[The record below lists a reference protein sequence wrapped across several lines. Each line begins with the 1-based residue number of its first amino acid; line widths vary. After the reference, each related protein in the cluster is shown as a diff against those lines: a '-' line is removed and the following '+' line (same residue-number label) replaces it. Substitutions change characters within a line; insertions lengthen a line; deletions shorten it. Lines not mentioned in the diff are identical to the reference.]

1 VLRTRILTALI
12 GGPIVVFVLYLGG
25 IPWLAGIA
33 VVSALAWL
41 EMDRLVGRPHRAPER
56 LIGLAFILVALV
68 EAYLTA
74 SGLLSADVLLPTLT
88 LLLIVSLSLAL
99 FDLGERPIV
108 GWSLT
113 FGTALYLGILLSH
126 FILLRE
132 RSNGFWWVFVAGGLT
147 WVYDASAYF
156 VGSALGKH
164 KLWPRISPK
173 KSWEGLTGATVI
185 TLIAGAVV
193 AVVGPWQLGITWW
206 QGVALGALI
215 AVADPFGDFVVS
227 LFKRQAQIKDAG
239 SLLPGHGGFLDRL
252 DSLMFTLPLAYYFAL
267 VVAGK

>member
-12 GGPIVVFVLYLGG
+12 GGPIVVLVLYFGG
-25 IPWLAGIA
+25 IPWLIGIS
-33 VVSALAWL
+33 VVSVLAWL
-41 EMDRLVGRPHRAPER
+41 EMDRLVGRPHLAPER

-74 SGLLSADVLLPTLT
+74 RGLLGVDLLLPTLT
-88 LLLIVSLSLAL
+88 ILLIVSLSLAL
-99 FDLGERPIV
+99 FDLGERPII
-108 GWSLT
+108 GWSLA

-147 WVYDASAYF
+147 WLYDAGAYF
-156 VGSALGKH
+156 VGSAFGKH

-173 KSWEGLTGATVI
+173 KSWEGLIGATVI

-193 AVVGPWQLGITWW
+193 AVVGPWQLDITWW
-206 QGVALGALI
+206 QGLALGALI

-239 SLLPGHGGFLDRL
+239 TLLPGHGGFLDRL

-267 VVAGK
+267 LVAGK

>member
-12 GGPIVVFVLYLGG
+12 GGPIVVLVLYLGG

-33 VVSALAWL
+33 VVSVLAWL
-41 EMDRLVGRPHRAPER
+41 EMDRLVGRPHLAPER
-56 LIGLAFILVALV
+56 LIGLAFILISLV

-74 SGLLSADVLLPTLT
+74 SGLIGAEVLLPTLT

-99 FDLGERPIV
+99 FDLSERPIV

-147 WVYDASAYF
+147 WVYDAAAYF
-156 VGSALGKH
+156 AGSALGKH

-173 KSWEGLTGATVI
+173 KSWEGLIGASVI
-185 TLIAGAVV
+185 TPVVGAL
-193 AVVGPWQLGITWW
+193 VGPWLLGITWW
-206 QGVALGALI
+206 QGLALGLLI
-215 AVADPFGDFVVS
+215 AVTDPFGDFVVS

-267 VVAGK
+267 LVAGK

>member
-12 GGPIVVFVLYLGG
+12 GGPIVILVLYLGG

-41 EMDRLVGRPHRAPER
+41 EMDRLVGRPHLAPER
-56 LIGLAFILVALV
+56 LLGLAFILVALV

-74 SGLLSADVLLPTLT
+74 NGLLSADVLLPTLT

-132 RSNGFWWVFVAGGLT
+132 RTNGFWWVFVAGGLT

-164 KLWPRISPK
+164 KLWPRISPIV
-173 KSWEGLTGATVI
+173 GA
-185 TLIAGAVV
+185 L
-193 AVVGPWQLGITWW
+193 VGPWLLGITWW
-206 QGVALGALI
+206 QGMALGVLI

-252 DSLMFTLPLAYYFAL
+252 DSLMFTLPLAFYFAL
-267 VVAGK
+267 IVAGK

>member
-1 VLRTRILTALI
+1 MLRTRILTALI
-12 GGPIVVFVLYLGG
+12 GGPIVVLVLYLGG

-41 EMDRLVGRPHRAPER
+41 EMDRLVGRPHLAPER
-56 LIGLAFILVALV
+56 LLGLAFILVALV

-173 KSWEGLTGATVI
+173 KSWEGLIGASVI
-185 TLIAGAVV
+185 TPIVGAAGRAVAARHHLV
-193 AVVGPWQLGITWW
+193 AGRGARRADRRGGSLRRFRRLALQAPGADQRRGQPAPRTWW
-206 QGVALGALI
+206 VPG
-215 AVADPFGDFVVS
+215 S
-227 LFKRQAQIKDAG
+227 AG
-239 SLLPGHGGFLDRL
+239 
-252 DSLMFTLPLAYYFAL
+252 
-267 VVAGK
+267 

>member
-12 GGPIVVFVLYLGG
+12 GGPIVVLVLYLGG

-33 VVSALAWL
+33 VVSVLAWL
-41 EMDRLVGRPHRAPER
+41 EMDRLVGRPHLAPER
-56 LIGLAFILVALV
+56 LLGLAFILAALV

-88 LLLIVSLSLAL
+88 FLLIVSLSLAL
-99 FDLGERPIV
+99 FNRDERPIV
-108 GWSLT
+108 DWSLT

-132 RSNGFWWVFVAGGLT
+132 RTNGFWWVFVAGGLT

-173 KSWEGLTGATVI
+173 KSWEGLIGASVI
-185 TLIAGAVV
+185 TPIVGAL
-193 AVVGPWQLGITWW
+193 AGPWLLGITWW

-227 LFKRQAQIKDAG
+227 LFKRQAQIKDAS

-267 VVAGK
+267 IVAGK

>member
-1 VLRTRILTALI
+1 VLRTRLLTALI
-12 GGPIVVFVLYLGG
+12 GGPIVVLVLYLGG
-25 IPWLAGIA
+25 LPWLAGIA
-33 VVSALAWL
+33 VVSVLAWL
-41 EMDRLVGRPHRAPER
+41 EMDRLVGRPHLAPER
-56 LIGLAFILVALV
+56 LIGLLFILVALI
-68 EAYLTA
+68 ESYLTA
-74 SGLLSADVLLPTLT
+74 SGLLSADLLLPTLT
-88 LLLIVSLSLAL
+88 ILLIVSLSLAL
-99 FDLGERPIV
+99 FDRGERPIA

-147 WVYDASAYF
+147 WVYDAAAYF

-173 KSWEGLTGATVI
+173 KSWEGLIGASVI
-185 TLIAGAVV
+185 TPTVGALI
-193 AVVGPWQLGITWW
+193 GPWLLGITWW
-206 QGVALGALI
+206 QGLALGLLI

-252 DSLMFTLPLAYYFAL
+252 DSLMFTLPLAYYLAL
-267 VVAGK
+267 LVAGK

>member
-12 GGPIVVFVLYLGG
+12 GGPIVVLVLYLGG

-33 VVSALAWL
+33 VVSVLAWL
-41 EMDRLVGRPHRAPER
+41 EMDRLVGRPHLAPER
-56 LIGLAFILVALV
+56 LLGLAFILAALV

-88 LLLIVSLSLAL
+88 FLLIVSLSLAL
-99 FDLGERPIV
+99 FNRAERPIV
-108 GWSLT
+108 DWSLT

-132 RSNGFWWVFVAGGLT
+132 RTNGFWWVFVAGGLT

-173 KSWEGLTGATVI
+173 KSWEGLIGASVI
-185 TLIAGAVV
+185 TPIVGAL
-193 AVVGPWQLGITWW
+193 AGPWLLGITWW

-227 LFKRQAQIKDAG
+227 LFKRQAQIKDAS

-267 VVAGK
+267 IVAGK

>member
-1 VLRTRILTALI
+1 VLRTRLLTALI
-12 GGPIVVFVLYLGG
+12 GGPIVVLVLYLGG
-25 IPWLAGIA
+25 LPWLAGIA
-33 VVSALAWL
+33 VVSVLAWL
-41 EMDRLVGRPHRAPER
+41 EMDRLVGRPHLAPER
-56 LIGLAFILVALV
+56 LIGLLFILVALI
-68 EAYLTA
+68 ESYLTA
-74 SGLLSADVLLPTLT
+74 SGLLSADLLLPTLT
-88 LLLIVSLSLAL
+88 ILLIVSLSLAL
-99 FDLGERPIV
+99 FDRGERPIA

-147 WVYDASAYF
+147 WVYDAAAYF

-173 KSWEGLTGATVI
+173 KSWEGLIGASVI
-185 TLIAGAVV
+185 TPIVGAL
-193 AVVGPWQLGITWW
+193 VGPWLLGIAWW
-206 QGVALGALI
+206 QGLALGLLI

-267 VVAGK
+267 LVAGK

>member
-1 VLRTRILTALI
+1 VLRTRVLTALI
-12 GGPIVVFVLYLGG
+12 GGPIVVLVLYLGG

-33 VVSALAWL
+33 VVSVLAWL
-41 EMDRLVGRPHRAPER
+41 EMDRLVGRPHLAPER
-56 LIGLAFILVALV
+56 LIGLAFILISLV
-68 EAYLTA
+68 EAYLT
-74 SGLLSADVLLPTLT
+74 SRGLLSAEVLLPALT

-173 KSWEGLTGATVI
+173 KSWEGLIGASVI
-185 TLIAGAVV
+185 TPLVGAL
-193 AVVGPWQLGITWW
+193 VGPWLLGITWW
-206 QGVALGALI
+206 QGLALGLLI

-267 VVAGK
+267 SVAGK

>member
-1 VLRTRILTALI
+1 VLRTRLLTALI
-12 GGPIVVFVLYLGG
+12 GGPIVVLVLYLGG
-25 IPWLAGIA
+25 LPWLAGIA
-33 VVSALAWL
+33 VVSVLAWL
-41 EMDRLVGRPHRAPER
+41 EMDRLVGRPHLAPER
-56 LIGLAFILVALV
+56 LIGLLFILVALI
-68 EAYLTA
+68 ESYLTT
-74 SGLLSADVLLPTLT
+74 SGLLSADLLLPTLT
-88 LLLIVSLSLAL
+88 ILLIVSLSLAL
-99 FDLGERPIV
+99 FDRVERPIA

-173 KSWEGLTGATVI
+173 KSWEGLIGASVI
-185 TLIAGAVV
+185 TPLVGAL
-193 AVVGPWQLGITWW
+193 VGPWLLGITWW
-206 QGVALGALI
+206 QGLALGLLI

-267 VVAGK
+267 LVAGK

>member
-12 GGPIVVFVLYLGG
+12 GGPIVVLVLYLGG

-33 VVSALAWL
+33 GVSLLAWF
-41 EMDRLVGRPHRAPER
+41 ETDRLVRRPHLAPER
-56 LIGLAFILVALV
+56 LIGLGFILIVLV
-68 EAYLTA
+68 EAYLSA
-74 SGLLSADVLLPTLT
+74 SGLLSADALLPTLT

-132 RSNGFWWVFVAGGLT
+132 RPNGFWWVFVAGGLT

-156 VGSALGKH
+156 VGSTFGKH

-173 KSWEGLTGATVI
+173 KSWEGLISASVLTPTVGA
-185 TLIAGAVV
+185 L
-193 AVVGPWQLGITWW
+193 VGPWLLGIVWW
-206 QGVALGALI
+206 QGLALGLLI

-267 VVAGK
+267 LVAGK

>member
-12 GGPIVVFVLYLGG
+12 GAPIVVLVLYLGG
-25 IPWLAGIA
+25 IPWLASIA
-33 VVSALAWL
+33 VVSVLAWL
-41 EMDRLVGRPHRAPER
+41 EMDRLVGRPHLAPER
-56 LIGLAFILVALV
+56 LIGLVFILVALV
-68 EAYLTA
+68 EAYLAA

-108 GWSLT
+108 GWGLT

-156 VGSALGKH
+156 AGSALGKH

-173 KSWEGLTGATVI
+173 KSWEGLIGASLI
-185 TLIAGAVV
+185 TPIVG
-193 AVVGPWQLGITWW
+193 AVVGPWLLGITWG
-206 QGVALGALI
+206 QGLALGMLI

-227 LFKRQAQIKDAG
+227 LFKRQAQTKDAG

-267 VVAGK
+267 LVAGK

>member
-1 VLRTRILTALI
+1 MLRTRILTALI

-25 IPWLAGIA
+25 VPWLAGIA
-33 VVSALAWL
+33 GVSVLAWL
-41 EMDRLVGRPHRAPER
+41 EMDRLVGRPHLAPER
-56 LIGLAFILVALV
+56 LIGLLFILVALV
-68 EAYLTA
+68 EAYL
-74 SGLLSADVLLPTLT
+74 SATGRLNADLLLPTLT
-88 LLLIVSLSLAL
+88 ILLIASLSLAL
-99 FDLGERPIV
+99 FDRSERPIV

-132 RSNGFWWVFVAGGLT
+132 RSQGFWWVFVAGGIT
-147 WVYDASAYF
+147 WIYDAGAYF
-156 VGSALGKH
+156 TGSAFGKH

-173 KSWEGLTGATVI
+173 KSWEGLIGASLI
-185 TLIAGAVV
+185 TPIVG
-193 AVVGPWQLGITWW
+193 AVVGPWLLGITWW
-206 QGVALGALI
+206 QGVVLGALI

-267 VVAGK
+267 LVARK

>member
-1 VLRTRILTALI
+1 VLRNRILTALI
-12 GGPIVVFVLYLGG
+12 GAPIVVLALYLGG

-41 EMDRLVGRPHRAPER
+41 EMDRLVGRSHLEPER
-56 LIGLAFILVALV
+56 LIGLLFILVALI
-68 EAYLTA
+68 EADLTA
-74 SGLLSADVLLPTLT
+74 RSLLNVDLLLPTLT
-88 LLLIVSLSLAL
+88 LLLIISLSLAL
-99 FDLGERPIV
+99 FDRAERPIV
-108 GWSLT
+108 AWSLT

-173 KSWEGLTGATVI
+173 KSWEGLIGATVI
-185 TLIAGAVV
+185 TLIAGAVT
-193 AVVGPWQLGITWW
+193 GPWLLGITWW

-267 VVAGK
+267 LIAGK

>member
-1 VLRTRILTALI
+1 MLRNRILTALI
-12 GGPIVVFVLYLGG
+12 GAPIVVLTLYLGG

-33 VVSALAWL
+33 VVSALAWF
-41 EMDRLVGRPHRAPER
+41 EMDRLVGRPHLAPER
-56 LIGLAFILVALV
+56 LIGLLFILVALV

-74 SGLLSADVLLPTLT
+74 RGLLNIDLLLPTLT
-88 LLLIVSLSLAL
+88 IMLIVSLSLAL
-99 FDLGERPIV
+99 FDLNERPIV

-156 VGSALGKH
+156 AGSALGKH

-173 KSWEGLTGATVI
+173 KSWEGLIGASVI
-185 TLIAGAVV
+185 TLIVG
-193 AVVGPWQLGITWW
+193 AVVGPWLLGITWW

-267 VVAGK
+267 LIAGQ